1 MSIYRFFEIVLRS
14 LRGCFFPTC
23 RIHTITSP
31 PHRRS
36 EQSRDENRITN
47 FHLNPLVFSKNSRG
61 PRLEIFGFTSP
72 GRDNTKPSKICYSK
86 RRRLLTACTSALN
99 CSIQKSTLN
108 CIADLPSPLKRSIA
122 ISTSLLYTSSII
134 TRGIVKRVSYSSDKA
149 NSNYQC
155 PNPSLDL
162 EAAAPQKAD
171 LNGAVK

>member
-1 MSIYRFFEIVLRS
+1 MSIYRFFEIVLRN

-23 RIHTITSP
+23 RIHTIISP

-47 FHLNPLVFSKNSRG
+47 FHLNPLVSSKNSRG
-61 PRLEIFGFTSP
+61 PHLEIFGFTSP

-86 RRRLLTACTSALN
+86 QRNFLTACTSALN
-99 CSIQKSTLN
+99 CT
-108 CIADLPSPLKRSIA
+108 ADLPSPLKRSIA

-162 EAAAPQKAD
+162 EAAAPQKVD
-171 LNGAVK
+171 LNGAAK